1 VADVIQILADARL
14 LVTSEDQ
21 QVDVAHEALIRGWPR
36 LRGWIEEDR
45 SALRTHRRLT
55 EAAEEW
61 QRLHHDAWL
70 LFRGALLTV
79 AQEWRETHEAD
90 LNLLER
96 DFLDA
101 SVALRNQEEA
111 EALQQQLR
119 EQEHL

>member
-1 VADVIQILADARL
+1 MVADVVQILADARL
-14 LVTSEDQ
+14 LVTGDDQ

-61 QRLHHDAWL
+61 QRLQRDQGV

-79 AQEWRETHEAD
+79 AQEWRERHEAD
-90 LNLLER
+90 LNPLER
-96 DFLDA
+96 DFLD
-101 SVALRNQEEA
+101 
-111 EALQQQLR
+111 
-119 EQEHL
+119 